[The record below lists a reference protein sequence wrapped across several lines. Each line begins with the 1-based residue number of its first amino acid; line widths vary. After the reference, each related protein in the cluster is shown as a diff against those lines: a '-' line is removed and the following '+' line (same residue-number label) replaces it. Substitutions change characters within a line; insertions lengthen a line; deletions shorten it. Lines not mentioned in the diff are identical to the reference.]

1 MQATCCFTTFDAGTI
16 VIYQKNEMIC
26 GRYRRRIPVYRRVW
40 IRQHACLEKGEGGG
54 GVREGDNR
62 PLAPKFYKGIPRDS
76 GLGTDKGCFFE
87 FFIFFISSK
96 RSVIWKYLRW
106 L

>member
-1 MQATCCFTTFDAGTI
+1 MMRRIRVDFIFTI
-16 VIYQKNEMIC
+16 VW
-26 GRYRRRIPVYRRVW
+26 GDP
-40 IRQHACLEKGEGGG
+40 
-54 GVREGDNR
+54 REANR